1 MTTKSHRSPEK
12 LKFAADI
19 SSALACQ
26 IAELLELQKPSGRPD
41 WRPCASNKTAKNP
54 GPTWQ
59 AIHADPL
66 VDGAKSPAGVTRGYG
81 VAGIHHARDMDVS
94 RSDLGVGYLVC
105 LPVLRKGGLHG
116 RKSFPVRL
124 DRVVDRVDRHIA
136 DRRGA
141 DRHCDRGDTA
151 NVDDAGGPTA
161 LATGLR
167 IFGGKQKELI

>member
-1 MTTKSHRSPEK
+1 MTIESHRSQEK

-26 IAELLELQKPSGRPD
+26 IAELLELREAVRKAELATVRKQQNCKKPPPRG
-41 WRPCASNKTAKNP
+41 
-54 GPTWQ
+54 Q
-59 AIHADPL
+59 AIHAEPL

-81 VAGIHHARDMDVS
+81 VAGIHHARDMDVG

-136 DRRGA
+136 SRHGA

-151 NVDDAGGPTA
+151 NVDDAGGRTA
-161 LATGLR
+161 RCSG
-167 IFGGKQKELI
+167 